1 MTTDKPR
8 RILSRAF
15 LLNFLVVLVVT
26 CWIPLTTLRATMTN
40 EAGEIQAETVRSIP
54 LYESYYRFFTSF
66 HSSYLQAILLH
77 WGICFAISFAVW
89 WFVMR
94 ADTKFE
100 PQAESETTP
109 DA

>member
-1 MTTDKPR
+1 MTTEKPR

-15 LLNFLVVLVVT
+15 MLNYLVVLVVT

-66 HSSYLQAILLH
+66 HSSYLHAILLH
-77 WGICFAISFAVW
+77 WGICFAISFGVW
-89 WFVMR
+89 WFVLR
-94 ADTKFE
+94 TAPK
-100 PQAESETTP
+100 AIVGAETTP